1 MPEITPPEWQSED
14 APGDSSTVALLFEQ
28 FGDVLIPL
36 DAVRGRYFRNLNE
49 ANFRAAIREGRIDLP
64 VITLDRSQKAQGF
77 ICIYHLAVLIER
89 QAHDS
94 VRQLSPRKWHHYHR
108 ALPTTEHT
116 LIAEA
121 TGSTG

>member
-14 APGDSSTVALLFEQ
+14 ASNDSSTVALLFEQ

-64 VITLDRSQKAQGF
+64 VITLDRSQKAQPF
-77 ICIYHLAVLIER
+77 VCIYHLAVLIER
-89 QAHDS
+89 QAHAG
-94 VRQLSPRKWHHYHR
+94 VKQLPSRHWRDYRR
-108 ALPTTEHT
+108 ALPTTEHEKPPS
-116 LIAEA
+116 LA
-121 TGSTG
+121 G